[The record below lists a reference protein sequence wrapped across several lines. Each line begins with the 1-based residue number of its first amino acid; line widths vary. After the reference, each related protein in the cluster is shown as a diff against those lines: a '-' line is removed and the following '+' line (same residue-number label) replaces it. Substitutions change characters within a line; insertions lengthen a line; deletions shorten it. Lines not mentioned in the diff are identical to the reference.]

1 VALVVEG
8 SADAQLAATFRAA
21 IERHLPAVLEIA
33 VGMKDQAL
41 GVAGEVKAVVGGV
54 QATIKALGGA
64 PEIGARLTACVAM
77 PFKAAFDAAASIK
90 ANVDVSVQVQAS
102 VTASASAS
110 GSASAG

>member
-1 VALVVEG
+1 
-8 SADAQLAATFRAA
+8 
-21 IERHLPAVLEIA
+21 VLEIA

-41 GVAGEVKAVVGGV
+41 GVAADVKAVVAGV
-54 QATIKALGGA
+54 EGTIKTLKAA
-64 PEIGARLTACVAM
+64 PEIGARLSACVAM